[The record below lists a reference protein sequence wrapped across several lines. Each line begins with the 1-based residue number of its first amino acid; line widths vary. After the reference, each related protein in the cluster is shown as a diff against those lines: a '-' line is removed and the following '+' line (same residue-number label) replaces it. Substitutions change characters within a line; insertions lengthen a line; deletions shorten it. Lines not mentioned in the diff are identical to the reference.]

1 MTSDTPTSLSTT
13 KRRIALRDALS
24 MLRVE
29 WTREH
34 LLGAMPATD
43 AAILSSPLQQLHMC
57 SFESDMSFDAIDHD
71 GSNNNRGT
79 MVGSE
84 AVMVPAYTKDGINV
98 GYCLS
103 ETAGLTSQGFIDFHS
118 GTAVQ
123 NFIVREHDGLYVGV
137 TRHPDVELLMSV
149 SCERRTKRFYCFAF
163 PGRVFSNLVNQGCG
177 DVSTFERALCAIVRF
192 QCVKECLICG
202 ASSHISCH
210 CNASL
215 STSKAPLDLP
225 AIRNN
230 IVHLHRAH
238 AQGSGMFE
246 MFSNGVPKSTTRLSV
261 NVNADSCVKQG
272 RAKRFVNWA
281 VADALKDTPLEVS
294 RGVTSPIGVE
304 HDNAEIRNSLQ
315 SNTTHAQDLSQQDL
329 LTTQTTNESSKE
341 VSVLQETLDISDS
354 PPLSAISA
362 PEDPSEAPVP
372 KHNIDFDPQVNTASA
387 FPEDLLA
394 ISTETPLPTQASNCR
409 LILLRSTAVVEP
421 AFPLATNL
429 PSTSRH
435 AATPVPSRAVPIAS
449 RGTVDI
455 LPHPSRLPVPDE
467 VRMKKMAEEL
477 RQWRAYHRKIRNRES
492 AMRSNLRKQR
502 KKHATRNQHQ
512 ALPGDK
518 QA

>member
-1 MTSDTPTSLSTT
+1 
-13 KRRIALRDALS
+13 
-24 MLRVE
+24 
-29 WTREH
+29 
-34 LLGAMPATD
+34 
-43 AAILSSPLQQLHMC
+43 
-57 SFESDMSFDAIDHD
+57 MSFDAIDHD

-84 AVMVPAYTKDGINV
+84 AVLVPAYTKDGINV

-103 ETAGLTSQGFIDFHS
+103 ETAGLSSQGFIDFHS

-137 TRHPDVELLMSV
+137 TRHADVELLVSV
-149 SCERRTKRFYCFAF
+149 SCERRTMRFHCFAF
-163 PGRVFSNLVNQGCG
+163 PGRVFSSLVNQGCG
-177 DVSTFERALCAIVRF
+177 DVSAFERVVCAIVRF
-192 QCVKECLICG
+192 QYVNECLICG

-210 CNASL
+210 CNAGL

-225 AIRNN
+225 AIQNN
-230 IVHLHRAH
+230 IAQLYRAH
-238 AQGSGMFE
+238 GQGSGMFE

-272 RAKRFVNWA
+272 RAKRFVDWA

-294 RGVTSPIGVE
+294 RGVTSPISVE
-304 HDNAEIRNSLQ
+304 HDNGEIRNSLQ
-315 SNTTHAQDLSQQDL
+315 SNTIHAQDPSQTDL
-329 LTTQTTNESSKE
+329 LTTRTADESSEE
-341 VSVLQETLDISDS
+341 VSLLQETLDISDS
-354 PPLSAISA
+354 PLLPAIPA
-362 PEDPSEAPVP
+362 PEDPSEALVS
-372 KHNIDFDPQVNTASA
+372 KQNIDFDPQVSTESA
-387 FPEDLLA
+387 FPEY
-394 ISTETPLPTQASNCR
+394 
-409 LILLRSTAVVEP
+409 
-421 AFPLATNL
+421 PLAANL
-429 PSTSRH
+429 PSTSTH

-449 RGTVDI
+449 RETVDI
-455 LPHPSRLPVPDE
+455 LPHPSGLPVPDE

-512 ALPGDK
+512 SLPGDK